1 MKKLNIFKGN
11 FVKERESFPYYIF
24 SKPWTN
30 KEENVLPRLEI
41 FFNKKLTLE
50 DDPITMIE
58 EV

>member
-1 MKKLNIFKGN
+1 MKKLNMFKEN
-11 FVKERESFPYYIF
+11 FVKEGESFPYYIF
-24 SKPWTN
+24 SKPWID

>member
-1 MKKLNIFKGN
+1 MFKEN
-11 FVKERESFPYYIF
+11 FVKEGESFPYYIF
-24 SKPWTN
+24 SKPWID